1 MKAKDEVFTDAQDL
15 ILRMQNEFPRN
26 AMRAILTDNG
36 TELKNTH
43 SKTFVLLWDSRIN
56 ITLCMCLSRMAL
68 LSARI
73 KPLFRWPVQC
83 SMSIRLLGI
92 FGPK

>member
-1 MKAKDEVFTDAQDL
+1 MKAKDEVFTDARGL

-26 AMRAILTDNG
+26 AMIVILTDNG

-43 SKTFVLLWDSRIN
+43 LKPLVLLWDSRIN
-56 ITLCMCLSRMAL
+56 IPLCMCLSRKAL

-73 KPLFRWPVQC
+73 NPLFRWPVRC
-83 SMSIRLLGI
+83 SMSIRLLSI